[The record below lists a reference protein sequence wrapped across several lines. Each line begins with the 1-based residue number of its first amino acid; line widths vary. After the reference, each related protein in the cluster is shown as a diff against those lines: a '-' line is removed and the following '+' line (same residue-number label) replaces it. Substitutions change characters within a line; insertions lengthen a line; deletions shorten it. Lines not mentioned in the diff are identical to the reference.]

1 MKKASIVLLVILLI
15 FFSTVTG
22 YLIGHQNTSKDII
35 ISYKKDP
42 EKSFD
47 VPNEESK
54 GISSDGKINI
64 NTASVGQLLL
74 LPDIGETLAKRIID
88 YRTQY
93 GEFYSVEDLLLVK
106 GIGEKKLEQ
115 LRDLITVG
123 G

>member
-1 MKKASIVLLVILLI
+1 MKKASIVLLVILLV
-15 FFSTVTG
+15 FFSTLTG
-22 YLIGHQNTSKDII
+22 YLIGHRITNKGII
-35 ISYKKDP
+35 ISYEKDP
-42 EKSFD
+42 NKEFHVS
-47 VPNEESK
+47 NEESK